1 MPGLTED
8 SRQVRLRNVMRESIG
23 SDYSKY
29 LKVLRRHRLAAMLA
43 FGTVLG
49 LTIVYVLVKKPVY
62 RISGQ
67 LRYEQL
73 DQTSTL
79 VGAESLSKQQ
89 TANSGWDDAE
99 RMLATEIRTILSEP
113 VLTKTLETI
122 KQRFPADFANEELD
136 NIEDLKSNLTVKN
149 APDTNLIEVAYDS
162 TDSKFAVQLVN
173 ALMANYLGR
182 NLQTSRAN
190 SIAVRK
196 FIISQLPEVRN
207 NVYLK
212 DMALRQ
218 FKERYG
224 LTDLEVATKSN
235 AENLSRLE
243 EEIDTTQTQLTD
255 VSSQIDNIQQRL
267 GVGANTALAMSSVS
281 QSTAVKEA
289 LTDLQGLE
297 RQLGQARSQY
307 ELEHPAVLSLQS
319 KVSEARKLLG
329 GKVAEALPSKSAK
342 LNRFE
347 LGPTQQE
354 LMDTL
359 IKNEVTRKSL
369 TDRLSTIS
377 QQRSNYMRQ
386 TKVLPSLE
394 QRIRE
399 LERDLKA
406 AESTFQAMLKSL
418 QEAQVTENQ
427 TIGNAR
433 IIESAQIPEDPIA
446 PNKTAVIAAGALAG
460 ILLALALVYLLEVSD
475 TRIHR
480 VEEVREIF
488 DYVLLGTIPKFTPSD
503 DIAKKYKQLPVLDNP
518 RSMQSE
524 AYQMVVANLKFLSSD
539 QPIKV
544 ITISSAIPLEGK
556 SITSANLALAMA
568 QMGQRVLLVDCDFR
582 RPMQHHIWQL
592 TNATGLSNVLVG
604 QIPKGVGVQHSVING
619 LDVITS
625 GVLPPNPLGLV
636 DSQHMIDLVHQW
648 TTEYDFILIDS
659 PPIRIAADAVILS
672 KISNGLVMVAR
683 PDILDKSSAIIT
695 KDNLAQSG
703 VNILGLIINGVTAD
717 NEPYSYNYFQHYY
730 AKNSHFSDDSE
741 THAVKNSKESSS
753 IKQ

>member
-1 MPGLTED
+1 ME
-8 SRQVRLRNVMRESIG
+8 ESIG

-29 LKVLRRHRLAAMLA
+29 FKVLRRHWLTAALA

-49 LTIVYVLVKKPVY
+49 LTIIYVLVKKPVY
-62 RISGQ
+62 RVSGQ
-67 LRYEQL
+67 LRYEQA

-79 VGAESLSKQQ
+79 VGAESVTKQL

-99 RMLATEIRTILSEP
+99 RTLATEIRTILSEP
-113 VLTKTLETI
+113 VLTKTLETV
-122 KQRFPADFANEELD
+122 KQKFPADFADEKLK
-136 NIEDLKSNLTVKN
+136 NIEDLKENLTVKN
-149 APDTNLIEVAYDS
+149 AVDTNLIEIAYDGTNS
-162 TDSKFAVQLVN
+162 QFAVQLVN
-173 ALMANYLGR
+173 ALMANYLSR

-224 LTDLEVATKSN
+224 LTNLEVATKSN

-255 VSSQIDNIQQRL
+255 VSSQVDNIQQKL
-267 GVGANTALAMSSVS
+267 GVEANTALAMSNVS

-289 LTDLQGLE
+289 LTELQDLE
-297 RQLGQARSQY
+297 RQLGQAQSQY
-307 ELEHPAVLSLQS
+307 ERKHPAVLSLQS
-319 KVSEARKLLG
+319 KVSEARKLLRK
-329 GKVAEALPSKSAK
+329 KVTEALPAKSTSVDR
-342 LNRFE
+342 LE

-377 QQRSNYMRQ
+377 QQRSKYMRQ
-386 TKVLPSLE
+386 AKVLPSLE
-394 QRIRE
+394 QRTRE

-406 AESTFQAMLKSL
+406 AESTFEAMLKSL
-418 QEAQVTENQ
+418 QEAKVTENQ

-446 PNKTAVIAAGALAG
+446 PNKLAAIAAGGLAG

-475 TRIHR
+475 THIRR
-480 VEEVREIF
+480 VDEVREIF
-488 DYVLLGTIPKFTPSD
+488 DYALLGTIPKFTPSD
-503 DIAKKYKQLPVLDNP
+503 NVPKEHEQLPVLNNP
-518 RSMQSE
+518 RSMHSE
-524 AYQMVVANLKFLSSD
+524 AYRMVVANLKFLSSD
-539 QPIKV
+539 QPVKA

-556 SITSANLALAMA
+556 STTSANLALAMA
-568 QMGQRVLLVDCDFR
+568 QLGQRVLLVDCDFR

-592 TNATGLSNVLVG
+592 TNATGLSNLLVG
-604 QIPKGVGVQHSVING
+604 QVSNGVGIQHSVTHG

-648 TTEYDFILIDS
+648 SAEYDFVLIDS
-659 PPIRIAADAVILS
+659 PPVRIAADAAVLS
-672 KISNGLVMVAR
+672 KISDGLVVVAR
-683 PDILDKSSAIIT
+683 PDVLDKSSAVMT
-695 KDNLAQSG
+695 KDNLTQSG
-703 VNILGLIINGVTAD
+703 VNILGLIINGVNSN
-717 NEPYSYNYFQHYY
+717 NELYSYNYFQHYY
-730 AKNSHFSDDSE
+730 DNRSHSHKDSE
-741 THAVKNSKESSS
+741 IDTVEKIKKESSV
-753 IKQ
+753 KE